1 MLSVTLTLSDRKGN
15 RYGFKVYPIGTDF
28 DAEAGVYVF
37 TKRDGEHKH
46 EILYVGETASFK
58 ERPLGWGH
66 EKWEKATRAGITHV
80 GVFPTPNRMYVQ
92 NRLIAKYNP
101 PLNDKRTRRLL

>member
-15 RYGFKVYPIGTDF
+15 RYGFKMYPIGTDF
-28 DAEAGVYVF
+28 DAEEGVYMF

-66 EKWEKATRAGITHV
+66 EKWGKATRMGMTHV
-80 GVFPTPNRMYVQ
+80 GVFPTSNRKYVQ
-92 NRLIAKYNP
+92 NRLIARYNP
-101 PLNDKRTRRLL
+101 PLN

>member
-37 TKRDGEHKH
+37 TQRDGAHKH
-46 EILYVGETASFK
+46 EILYIGETASFK
-58 ERPLGWGH
+58 ESPLDCGH
-66 EKWEKATRAGITHV
+66 EKWGKAIRAGMTHI
-80 GVFPTPNRMYVQ
+80 GVFPTANRMYVQ
-92 NRLIAKYNP
+92 NRLIAKYAP
-101 PLNDKRTRRLL
+101 PLN